1 MARRLLFGEAGNVSA
16 RFGGNGSF
24 PANRYQCF
32 LVFRALLFF
41 VGYPGSAAQIL
52 FFSEQPP
59 AGGCAFLG
67 GLRFAFSAKR
77 VDDPRENSW
86 ST

>member
-1 MARRLLFGEAGNVSA
+1 MVKDVVVLDEGRSSVPSSFLLPPHNET
-16 RFGGNGSF
+16 
-24 PANRYQCF
+24 CF
-32 LVFRALLFF
+32 LVL
-41 VGYPGSAAQIL
+41 
-52 FFSEQPP
+52 

-77 VDDPRENSW
+77 VDDPRENSFLLTG